1 VKEVGNIGEPCEL
14 CERTTVPL
22 TKHHLI
28 PKARHNKKVKRDH
41 GDERNKVAM
50 MCRPC
55 QDQIHKLFTEKQLER
70 EYYTI
75 DLLKSNEDVRNW
87 IAWVQKRPTWK

>member
-1 VKEVGNIGEPCEL
+1 MEPCEL
-14 CERTTVPL
+14 CDRTALPL

-28 PKARHNKKVKRDH
+28 PKARHNKRVKRDF
-41 GDERNKVAM
+41 GADKNKTAM

-55 QDQIHKLFTEKQLER
+55 QDAIHGFFTEKQLER

-75 DLLKSNEDVRNW
+75 DLLKKNELVINW
-87 IAWVQKRPTWK
+87 IAWVQKRPTWGL

>member
-1 VKEVGNIGEPCEL
+1 MSDPCEL

-28 PKARHNKKVKRDH
+28 PKARHNKRVRRDH
-41 GDERNKVAM
+41 GADRNRVAM

-55 QDQIHKLFTEKQLER
+55 QDQIHSLFTEKELER
-70 EYYTI
+70 EYHTV
-75 DLLKSNEDVRNW
+75 DLLKKSEKVRDW
-87 IAWVQKRPTWK
+87 IEWVRKRPTWGL

>member
-1 VKEVGNIGEPCEL
+1 MGDPCEL
-14 CERTTVPL
+14 CERTALPL

-28 PKARHNKKVKRDH
+28 PKARHNKRVKRDF
-41 GDERNKVAM
+41 GVDRNKTAM

-55 QDQIHKLFTEKQLER
+55 QDAIHSFFTEKQLER

-75 DLLKSNEDVRNW
+75 DLLKKSEQVINW
-87 IAWVQKRPTWK
+87 IAWVQKRPTWGL

>member
-1 VKEVGNIGEPCEL
+1 MGDPCEL
-14 CERTTVPL
+14 CERATLPL

-28 PKARHNKKVKRDH
+28 PKARHNKRVKRDL
-41 GDERNKVAM
+41 GTDRNKIAM

-55 QDQIHKLFTEKQLER
+55 QNSIHAFFTEKQLER

-75 DLLKSNEDVRNW
+75 DLLKKSPLVVNW
-87 IAWVQKRPTWK
+87 IEWVSKRPTWGL